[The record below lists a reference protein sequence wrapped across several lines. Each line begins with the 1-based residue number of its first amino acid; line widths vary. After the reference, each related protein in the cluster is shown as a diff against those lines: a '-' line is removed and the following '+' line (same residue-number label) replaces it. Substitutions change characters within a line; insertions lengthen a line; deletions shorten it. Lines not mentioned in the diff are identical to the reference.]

1 MLAIKK
7 NLQKY
12 FKSLGYFLFKILYGK
27 INEVINTENSNEI
40 EIHSIKKAKK
50 FSYKIY
56 SIKNARLYTD
66 RVSDTAVIKNNK
78 LLSGPSFQFRN
89 IKNEVINADPH
100 TNLVMLNGTPRTK
113 RKISGKV
120 LSLLTGGGGNENYW
134 HWMFDVLPRI
144 GICEEKINLN
154 NIDFFLLP
162 DNKKKFQA
170 ETLETLKIPQ
180 NKQISSTKFRHILTD
195 ELYVTSHPV
204 VLTDNATKDI
214 QNIPEWILEWLKS
227 KFVKNQD
234 KNFKTFSK
242 KVYLDRSDSKSNARN
257 LRSIINEKD
266 VQDFMKNNGFKIV
279 KLSELSFEEQV
290 MTFRNADTIVGLHG
304 AGYANLVFC
313 TPSTKIVE
321 IKANPNDIVIKSLA
335 NKNNLTYESIS
346 CKPEEIKSDN
356 QFGHINVPIEKLK
369 NILGSKI

>member
-7 NLQKY
+7 NLQNY

-27 INEVINTENSNEI
+27 LNEVINTQNSSEI
-40 EIHSIKKAKK
+40 EIHSIKKVNK
-50 FSYKIY
+50 FSYKLY

-89 IKNEVINADPH
+89 IKNEVINVDAH
-100 TNLVMLNGTPRTK
+100 SNLAMSNGTPRLK
-113 RKISGKV
+113 RKIPGKV

-154 NIDFFLLP
+154 NIDFFLIP
-162 DNKKKFQA
+162 DNNKKFQN
-170 ETLETLKIPQ
+170 ETLETLKIPPK
-180 NKQISSTKFRHILTD
+180 KQISSTKFRHIIAD
-195 ELYVTSHPV
+195 ELYITSHPV
-204 VLTDNATKDI
+204 VLTDNATRDI
-214 QNIPEWILEWLKS
+214 QNIPEWILDWLKS
-227 KFVKNQD
+227 KFLINENKNI
-234 KNFKTFSK
+234 KTFSK

-257 LRSIINEKD
+257 LRSIINEHD

-279 KLSELSFEEQV
+279 KLSELTFEDQV
-290 MTFRNADTIVGLHG
+290 MTFRNAETIVGLHG
-304 AGYANLVFC
+304 AGFANLTFC
-313 TPSTKIVE
+313 RPGTKIVE
-321 IKANPNDIVIKSLA
+321 IKANPNDLVIKSLA
-335 NKNNLTYESIS
+335 NKNNLTYDSIS
-346 CKPEEIKSDN
+346 SKPEEIKSNN

-369 NILGSKI
+369 NILG